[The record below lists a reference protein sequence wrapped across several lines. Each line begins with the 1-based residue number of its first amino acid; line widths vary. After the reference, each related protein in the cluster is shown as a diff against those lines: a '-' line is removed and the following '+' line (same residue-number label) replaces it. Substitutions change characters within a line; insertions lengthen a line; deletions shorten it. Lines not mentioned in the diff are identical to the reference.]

1 MHKPLSHFAIKV
13 TSNYY
18 FYGLLSLQAMTKT
31 FLNENLNAILGTVII
46 HLALIMV
53 FLIIKIGQV
62 KESNEQQML
71 IELVEEVQTLQEVIR
86 QQQEPSGQI
95 EIPSLSMQSIHN
107 IAVNVGEK
115 LKDEISTE
123 KYEQQVMQELGIST
137 LTPDNPN
144 ELTENEEF
152 VQVEEK
158 KPDKP
163 KEIKNIIYKSNAT
176 IQYDLAKRWHV
187 VDIYVP
193 TYKCQGGGTVR
204 LYFTVDPTGTVIS
217 SSFDESQSTNDQCL
231 RTEAQ
236 GSLLK
241 ARFNA
246 ELSAPPR
253 QQGTITYVFFPQ

>member
-1 MHKPLSHFAIKV
+1 
-13 TSNYY
+13 
-18 FYGLLSLQAMTKT
+18 MTKS

-62 KESNEQQML
+62 KENNEQQML
-71 IELVEEVQTLQEVIR
+71 IELVEEVQTLQEIIR
-86 QQQEPSGQI
+86 QQEPSGQI
-95 EIPSLSMQSIHN
+95 EIPSLTMQSIHN

-115 LKDEISTE
+115 LKEEISTE
-123 KYEQQVMQELGIST
+123 KYEQQVMEELGIST
-137 LTPDNPN
+137 LTPDNAS
-144 ELTENEEF
+144 LLAENEEF
-152 VQVEEK
+152 IQVIEK
-158 KPDKP
+158 KPEKP

-193 TYKCQGGGTVR
+193 TYKCQDGGTVR
-204 LYFTVDPTGTVIS
+204 LYFTVDPAGTIIA
-217 SSFDESQSTNDQCL
+217 SSFDESQSTQDVCL
-231 RTEAQ
+231 RTEAHA
-236 GSLLK
+236 SLLK

-246 ELSAPPR
+246 EPSAPPR